1 MCGKISEIGNRAEDV
16 KRACRPEKV
25 SGYFVMAAVLIYHQE
40 RVLIMIRIQQL
51 KVPLAA
57 DGLSPKEQLENRIRR
72 ELQLS
77 SDHPLSY
84 EVRKRSIDARK
95 KPRLFYVYTVDVEVQ
110 REGRLVK
117 KLHRPDIVLAQEKR
131 YHFPGHGDEPLT
143 ALPVVAGAGPAGL
156 FCAYELAL
164 HGYRPLIVERGK
176 CVEERTADVIA
187 FWERGILKPDSNV
200 AFGEGGAGTFSDGK
214 LNTVVK
220 DPAGRGRHVLELFC
234 KFGAPPEILYESRPH
249 VGTDILIKV
258 VRNMREEIKRLG
270 GKFFFETKL
279 TDLRISDGRL
289 TGIVVRTAGG
299 DEKVI
304 DTQTAVIAVGHSA
317 RDTFA
322 RLHGLGLFMEP
333 KAFAVGLRV
342 EHPQKMINE
351 SQYGMDWEKL
361 GLPTAAYKVT
371 ANPVGFRG
379 VYSFCMCPGG
389 YVVNA
394 SSEPGRLAVNGMSNY
409 RRDSGN
415 ANSAI
420 IVSVTPSDF
429 PGDDPLSG
437 VRFQQQLEEKAAR
450 LCGGKIPQQ
459 LFGDF
464 KQRRLSDAYGGFAS
478 CTKGQT
484 AFGALHELL
493 TPEMNDSFLA
503 GMKLFGEK
511 LSGFDR
517 YDAILSGVESRTS
530 SPLRILRD
538 ERFESNVRGVYPC
551 GEGAGYAGGI
561 MSAAMDGIKT
571 AERLAQKYTLPASR
585 SERAIHLNQEELH
598 FG

>member
-1 MCGKISEIGNRAEDV
+1 MCREILKE
-16 KRACRPEKV
+16 
-25 SGYFVMAAVLIYHQE
+25 SVLF
-40 RVLIMIRIQQL
+40 MIRIQQL
-51 KVPLAA
+51 KVPLVA
-57 DGLSPKEQLENRIRR
+57 DGVSHKERLENRIRK
-72 ELQLS
+72 ELQLP

-95 KPRLFYVYTVDVEVQ
+95 KPQLFYVYTVDVELKN
-110 REGRLVK
+110 EGRLVK

-131 YHFPGHGDEPLT
+131 YHFPKHGEEPL
-143 ALPVVAGAGPAGL
+143 AGPPVVVGAGPAGL

-164 HGYRPLIVERGK
+164 HGYRPLVVERGK
-176 CVEERTADVIA
+176 CVEERTVDVAA
-187 FWERGILKPDSNV
+187 FWESGVLKPDSNV
-200 AFGEGGAGTFSDGK
+200 QFGEGGAGTFSDGK
-214 LNTVVK
+214 LNTMVK
-220 DPAGRGRHVLELFC
+220 DPDGRGRHVLELFC
-234 KFGAPPEILYESRPH
+234 KFGAPSEILYESRPH
-249 VGTDILIKV
+249 VGTDILTMV

-279 TDLRISDGRL
+279 TDLRITDGRL
-289 TGIVVRTAGG
+289 TGIAVRTSDG

-304 DTQTAVIAVGHSA
+304 GTQAAVIAAGHSA

-322 RLHGLGLFMEP
+322 RLHELGLFMEP
-333 KAFAVGLRV
+333 KAFAVGFRV
-342 EHPQKMINE
+342 EHPQQMINE
-351 SQYGMDWEKL
+351 SQYGTGWEDF
-361 GLPTAAYKVT
+361 GLPAAPYKVT
-371 ANPVGFRG
+371 ANPAGFRG

-429 PGDDPLSG
+429 PGNDPLSG
-437 VRFQQQLEEKAAR
+437 VRFQQQLEEKAFR

-464 KQRRLSDAYGGFAS
+464 KQRRLSVAYGGFES
-478 CTKGQT
+478 CTKGQA

-493 TPEMNDSFLA
+493 TSEMNESFLA

-538 ERFESNVRGVYPC
+538 ENFESSIRGVYPC

-561 MSAAMDGIKT
+561 TSAAMDGIKT
-571 AERLAQKYTLPASR
+571 AEKLAEKYTLPAAR
-585 SERAIHLNQEELH
+585 SNRAIH
-598 FG
+598 